1 MVVLQITPSERAL
14 LESLANGVALTE
26 IAHRLGTNEHQ
37 IDMSL
42 QALFARMGVRT
53 RAEAVASALRRG
65 LLAAGSI
72 VTASRLVGSADP
84 VRE

>member
-14 LESLANGVALTE
+14 LASLASGVAMAE
-26 IAHRLGTNEHQ
+26 IARRLGTNEHQ

-42 QALFARMGVRT
+42 QGLFVRLGVKT

-65 LLAAGSI
+65 LL
-72 VTASRLVGSADP
+72 VV
-84 VRE
+84 

>member
-1 MVVLQITPSERAL
+1 MVVVQITPSERAL
-14 LESLANGVALTE
+14 LESLAKGIALAD

-42 QALFARMGVRT
+42 QSLFVRLGVKT

-65 LLAAGSI
+65 LLA
-72 VTASRLVGSADP
+72 VG
-84 VRE
+84 